1 MSPRRLIPAL
11 LVVYAVITA
20 YLQYSIGVLQST
32 PAMLTPIVTLLG
44 FSIAL
49 IHSSERLNWKSTL
62 WLLASAF
69 VVSLTFESVGVLT
82 GLVYGPYHYTTK
94 LGYLFLGLVPLIIP
108 VAWFMMMYPSL
119 VVADWLIPAQ
129 ARSRT
134 LLVAAAGAI
143 LMTAWDVVMDPMM
156 VKGGNWVWD
165 VNGAYFGIPLQNFFG
180 WWLTTLVTFLVF
192 FWLAKPNFPR
202 TTNAAFDR
210 QAIVL
215 YAITALGSISGAL
228 LTGLG
233 GAALAGFFAIVP
245 WMIFGWMQMKN

>member
-1 MSPRRLIPAL
+1 M
-11 LVVYAVITA
+11 ITA